1 MYKRIRNITI
11 LCLFICAVTVLN
23 SCINLNLNLNSGKNP
38 GKTVITSTAVG
49 DVSVNDK
56 TSFMRNYLLSEEEKL
71 VYDIVYSGMK
81 NKQTTIKFSSLEG
94 YFASE
99 SEMKKILSNAVF
111 SVLRDHPELFMYNS
125 GYTYEYN
132 TEFEAD
138 SVALKFDF
146 NTEPEK
152 AILMQQQIDK
162 VVNKLIEEMR
172 GLDDYGKSKYVYT
185 YLAQNTTYSDG
196 ENMHNMYGPLVD
208 GVSKCDGYARAY
220 MYIMQKCGIEVGYVC
235 GVGKDEL
242 HAWNTV
248 KINGNWYY
256 VDCTWGDPIVEI
268 EDETEKKLNV
278 DYSYLHI
285 NTEDLLKTHTL
296 DEIYLKL
303 PKYTATADN
312 YHVKEAFCFEA
323 FDEAVL
329 EKTIKDLIKNAD
341 SDNTEFKLEIKYNT
355 YEEMQKAFDW
365 IAGDNMK
372 KVASLINYSSF
383 YYTKWQS
390 DIGALSLKF
399 VFEF

>member
-1 MYKRIRNITI
+1 MYKRIRNIAV
-11 LCLFICAVTVLN
+11 LCLFICAVTILSSCLN
-23 SCINLNLNLNSGKNP
+23 FNISINSDKNN
-38 GKTVITSTAVG
+38 GNTVITSKTGSELYA
-49 DVSVNDK
+49 NDK
-56 TSFMRNYLLSEEEKL
+56 TSFTRNYLLSEEEKL
-71 VYDIVYSGMK
+71 VYDVVYSGMK
-81 NKQTTIKFSSLEG
+81 NKQTTIKFSSLDG
-94 YFASE
+94 YFGSE
-99 SEMKKILSNAVF
+99 SEMKNILSNSVF

-132 TEFEAD
+132 TELEAD

-146 NTEPEK
+146 NIEPK
-152 AILMQQQIDK
+152 SALLMQQEIDN
-162 VVNKLIEEMR
+162 VVNKIIEEVR
-172 GLDDYGKSKYVYT
+172 SLDDYGKSKYVYT

-196 ENMHNMYGPLVD
+196 DNMHNMYGPLVD
-208 GVSKCDGYARAY
+208 GLSKCDGYARAY

-235 GVGKDEL
+235 GMGKDEL

-341 SDNTEFKLEIKYNT
+341 SDNTELKLKNKFQRQST
-355 YEEMQKAFDW
+355 YIRLPFCIVER
-365 IAGDNMK
+365 
-372 KVASLINYSSF
+372 
-383 YYTKWQS
+383 
-390 DIGALSLKF
+390 
-399 VFEF
+399 

>member
-162 VVNKLIEEMR
+162 VVNKLI
-172 GLDDYGKSKYVYT
+172 
-185 YLAQNTTYSDG
+185 DG
-196 ENMHNMYGPLVD
+196 INRVIAVPFN
-208 GVSKCDGYARAY
+208 
-220 MYIMQKCGIEVGYVC
+220 
-235 GVGKDEL
+235 
-242 HAWNTV
+242 
-248 KINGNWYY
+248 KINSMLNTIRSTSILGIQPFKNLWSYNPLS
-256 VDCTWGDPIVEI
+256 VPKIPKLAKGGIVNRA
-268 EDETEKKLNV
+268 TEA
-278 DYSYLHI
+278 I
-285 NTEDLLKTHTL
+285 
-296 DEIYLKL
+296 IG
-303 PKYTATADN
+303 
-312 YHVKEAFCFEA
+312 EAGK
-323 FDEAVL
+323 EAVL
-329 EKTIKDLIKNAD
+329 PLEN
-341 SDNTEFKLEIKYNT
+341 NTEW
-355 YEEMQKAFDW
+355 MQELADIINSSGEGEQTINLIVDGERLFRW
-365 IAGDNMK
+365 IVKKMK
-372 KVASLINYSSF
+372 QK
-383 YYTKWQS
+383 
-390 DIGALSLKF
+390 
-399 VFEF
+399 EFAMNGG